1 MEKKIGMEMRAN
13 GKINLY
19 LDVLSDGASG
29 FHEIRSIMQSVSL
42 CDRVTVSA
50 VRGQDTSI
58 RLSCNLPY
66 IPCDA
71 RNIAYKAA
79 ELFLRESGVT
89 AEVRIRLQKR
99 IPVAGGMAGGSTD
112 GAAVL
117 RSLNKLFGEPL
128 TTEQLM
134 AAAEGL
140 GSDIPFCLVG
150 KTAVC
155 TGRGEVIKPIPNRAK
170 LQLLIVPSSES
181 VSTPWAYAELD
192 KQFGDFAGRK
202 VQNAARFDALTAALA
217 AGDVEGIGK
226 SMYNIFEEAIL
237 PKRPLA
243 LRAKELLLE
252 HGAAGAMM
260 SGSGPTVFGIFADGD
275 ARRCAEAE
283 LKKHGYHPKKA
294 ETIL

>member
-1 MEKKIGMEMRAN
+1 MEKKVGMEMRAN

-29 FHEIRSIMQSVSL
+29 FHEIQSIMQSVSL

-50 VRGQDTSI
+50 VRGQDVRI

-79 ELFLRESGVT
+79 ELFCAESGIP
-89 AEVRIRLQKR
+89 AEVHIRLQKR

-117 RSLNKLFGEPL
+117 RALNKLFGEPL
-128 TTEQLM
+128 TTEQLL
-134 AAAEGL
+134 AAAAKL
-140 GSDIPFCLVG
+140 GSDIPFCLCG

-155 TGRGEVIKPIPNRAK
+155 TGRGEVIEPVESRAK
-170 LQLLIVPSSES
+170 LLLLIVPSRES

-192 KQFGDFAGRK
+192 KAFGDFAGRK
-202 VQNAARFDALTAALA
+202 AQNAARFDALCTALT
-217 AGDVEGIGK
+217 AGDTAGITK
-226 SMYNIFEEAIL
+226 TMYNIFEDVIL
-237 PKRPLA
+237 PKRPQA
-243 LRAKELLLE
+243 LRAKELLLA
-252 HGAAGAMM
+252 HGAIGAMM
-260 SGSGPTVFGIFADGD
+260 SGSGPTVFGVFDD
-275 ARRCAEAE
+275 DDTRKKAEAA
-283 LKKHGYHPKKA
+283 LKKHGYYPKQA
-294 ETIL
+294 ESIL